1 MFLRVELLKGCG
13 SVRLVNFAQKSCI
26 KANSFGIHLWL
37 FWNRAKG
44 TSPEQVN
51 KPYPISKETN
61 MKAAQSRIT
70 SLVLVSAIV
79 ALAMSSLPAAAVE
92 WSAVANTETQT
103 VLVDRDSVHAFDGDV
118 RAWVIHSHNQTES
131 LGDMYAHR
139 SKVMLYSFAC
149 DKPTLGYM
157 QWSMQS
163 GQFGGGQTV
172 WADRTSYV
180 THYEAGDDVAD
191 NALVDSVC
199 AQYARMTGTT
209 YAAAR

>member
-1 MFLRVELLKGCG
+1 
-13 SVRLVNFAQKSCI
+13 
-26 KANSFGIHLWL
+26 
-37 FWNRAKG
+37 
-44 TSPEQVN
+44 
-51 KPYPISKETN
+51 
-61 MKAAQSRIT
+61 MKAAQIQTTR
-70 SLVLVSAIV
+70 LAVVSTVV
-79 ALAMSSLPAAAVE
+79 ALAMNSLPAAAVE

-103 VLVDRDSVHAFDGDV
+103 VLVDRDSVHAYDGDV
-118 RAWVIHSHNQTES
+118 RAWVIHSYNQTES
-131 LGDMYAHR
+131 LGDMFPHR

-149 DKPTLGYM
+149 QKRTLGYM

-180 THYEAGDDVAD
+180 TQYEAGDDVAD
-191 NALVDSVC
+191 NALMDSVC